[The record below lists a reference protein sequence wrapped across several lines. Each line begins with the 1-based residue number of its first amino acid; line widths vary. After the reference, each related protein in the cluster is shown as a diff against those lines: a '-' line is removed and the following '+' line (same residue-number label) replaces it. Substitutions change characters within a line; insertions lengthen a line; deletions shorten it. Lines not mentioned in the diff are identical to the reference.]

1 MREAV
6 LHLHRSIY
14 FPQSPGAEIE
24 LYWGKQRSSLPGA
37 IGNGW
42 ERRSRQGMVMGGS
55 LEKRDF
61 QGKQRSILLPIDSF
75 PSTADHVL
83 GWMDGAQ

>member
-55 LEKRDF
+55 LEKK
-61 QGKQRSILLPIDSF
+61 GF
-75 PSTADHVL
+75 P
-83 GWMDGAQ
+83 G